1 MKIGTWV
8 AAKRGEGMSRFSIL
22 DTEQVQNLP
31 VVAKMPAAIFFLFF
45 LPFFFVLQQE
55 EVRNESQR
63 GIRER

>member
-8 AAKRGEGMSRFSIL
+8 AAKRGEGMSSFSIL

-45 LPFFFVLQQE
+45 LPFFLFYNK
-55 EVRNESQR
+55 RK
-63 GIRER
+63 

>member
-8 AAKRGEGMSRFSIL
+8 AAKRGEGMSSFSIL

-31 VVAKMPAAIFFLFF
+31 VVAKMPAAIFFFSSF
-45 LPFFFVLQQE
+45 LFFVLQQE